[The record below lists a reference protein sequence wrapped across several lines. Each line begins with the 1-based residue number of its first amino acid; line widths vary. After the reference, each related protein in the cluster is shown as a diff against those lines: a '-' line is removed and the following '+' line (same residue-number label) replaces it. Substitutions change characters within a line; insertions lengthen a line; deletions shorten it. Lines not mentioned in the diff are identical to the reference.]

1 MDSDEFVLTINP
13 DPTKRGEC
21 IERTAYEAVRDAI
34 LDNLSEYGPMT
45 LTQLGCLVEEQ
56 LRYEFDGSIRQY
68 YTAVKMDMMVRG
80 EICRAPSYF

>member
-1 MDSDEFVLTINP
+1 MYSEEFILTINP

-21 IERTAYEAVRDAI
+21 IEKTTYEIVRESI

-56 LRYEFDGSIRQY
+56 LRYDFDGSILQY
-68 YTAVKMDMMVRG
+68 YTAVKVDMVARG
-80 EICRAPSYF
+80 EIRRAPI